1 VKTGDLI
8 RALAADSEVHPMPPG
23 RALAVALIPG
33 VAIALGLH
41 FAVLGL
47 RPHLLTLLDEPRL
60 LFKLCLTFL
69 LVALSGPLV
78 LRLVRPGASA
88 RRAALMLAIVPALL
102 AAAILAELLAV
113 PAAEWGQ
120 KLVGTNA
127 IFCLKTIPFLAA
139 APLVTALLALR
150 QGAPEHPALAGAAA
164 GLFAGAIGA
173 ACYATHCPD
182 DSPLFVAA
190 WYTLAI
196 GFVVAIGA
204 AAGRRLLRW

>member
-23 RALAVALIPG
+23 RALALALIPG
-33 VAIALGLH
+33 IAIALGLH

-47 RPHLLTLLDEPRL
+47 RPHLLTLLGERRL
-60 LFKLCLTFL
+60 LFKLCLTVL
-69 LVALSGPLV
+69 LAALSGALV
-78 LRLVRPGASA
+78 ARIGRPGAGI
-88 RRAALMLAIVPALL
+88 RRITLLLAIVPALL

-127 IFCLKTIPFLAA
+127 LFCLKSIPFLAA
-139 APLVTALLALR
+139 APLVATLLALR

-196 GFVVAIGA
+196 GFVAAVGA
-204 AAGRRLLRW
+204 VAGRRVLRW

>member
-8 RALAADSEVHPMPPG
+8 RALAADNEVRAMPLG
-23 RALAVALIPG
+23 RALALALIPG

-47 RPHLLTLLDEPRL
+47 RPHLFALLGEPRL
-60 LFKLCLTFL
+60 LFKLCLVFL
-69 LVALSGPLV
+69 LVALSGALV
-78 LRLVRPGASA
+78 SRIARPGADI
-88 RRAALMLAIVPALL
+88 RRISLMLAIVPALL
-102 AAAILAELLAV
+102 AAAGLAELLVV
-113 PAAEWGQ
+113 PAAEWG
-120 KLVGTNA
+120 KRLVGTNA
-127 IFCLKTIPFLAA
+127 IFCLKSIPFLAA
-139 APLVTALLALR
+139 APLVAVFLALR

-196 GFVVAIGA
+196 SFVVAAGA
-204 AAGRRLLRW
+204 LAGRRLLRW

>member
-1 VKTGDLI
+1 MKTGDLI
-8 RALAADSEVHPMPPG
+8 RVLAADSEVHPMPPG
-23 RALAVALIPG
+23 RALALALIPG

-47 RPHLLTLLDEPRL
+47 RPHLLTLLGERRL

-78 LRLVRPGASA
+78 LRLVRPGAGV

-120 KLVGTNA
+120 RLVGDNA
-127 IFCLKTIPFLAA
+127 IFCLKTIPFLST
-139 APLVTALLALR
+139 APLVASLLALR
-150 QGAPEHPALAGAAA
+150 QGAPEHPGLAGAVA
-164 GLFAGAIGA
+164 GLFAGAIA
-173 ACYATHCPD
+173 AALYATHCPD

-196 GFVVAIGA
+196 SFVAAIGA
-204 AAGRRLLRW
+204 AAGSRCLRW

>member
-1 VKTGDLI
+1 
-8 RALAADSEVHPMPPG
+8 
-23 RALAVALIPG
+23 
-33 VAIALGLH
+33 
-41 FAVLGL
+41 
-47 RPHLLTLLDEPRL
+47 LTLLGEPRL

-78 LRLVRPGASA
+78 LRLVRPGASV

-120 KLVGTNA
+120 SLVGTNA
-127 IFCLKTIPFLAA
+127 MFCLKTIPRLAA
-139 APLVTALLALR
+139 APLVAALLALR

-173 ACYATHCPD
+173 AFYATHCPD

-190 WYTLAI
+190 WYTLGI
-196 GFVVAIGA
+196 GIVAAVGA
-204 AAGRRLLRW
+204 AAGSRCLRW

>member
-1 VKTGDLI
+1 LKTGDLI
-8 RALAADSEVHPMPPG
+8 RALAADNEVRAMPLG
-23 RALAVALIPG
+23 RALALALIPG

-47 RPHLLTLLDEPRL
+47 RPHLLTLLGEPRL

-69 LVALSGPLV
+69 LAALSGALV
-78 LRLVRPGASA
+78 ARIARPGADIGRIS
-88 RRAALMLAIVPALL
+88 LLLAIVPALL
-102 AAAILAELLAV
+102 VAANLAEFLAV

-120 KLVGTNA
+120 RLVGTNA
-127 IFCLKTIPFLAA
+127 TFCLKSIPFLAA
-139 APLVTALLALR
+139 APLVAALLALR
-150 QGAPEHPALAGAAA
+150 QGAPEHPALAGAAG

-173 ACYATHCPD
+173 ALYATHCPD

-196 GFVVAIGA
+196 GFVAMAGA
-204 AAGRRLLRW
+204 LVGRRFLRW

>member
-8 RALAADSEVHPMPPG
+8 RALAADSEVRAMPPG
-23 RALAVALIPG
+23 RALALALIPG
-33 VAIALGLH
+33 IAIALSLH
-41 FAVLGL
+41 FAALGL
-47 RPHLLTLLDEPRL
+47 RPHLLTLLGEPRL

-69 LVALSGPLV
+69 LAALSGALV
-78 LRLVRPGASA
+78 SRIARPGADI
-88 RRAALMLAIVPALL
+88 RRITLMLAIVPALL
-102 AAAILAELLAV
+102 AAAGLAELLAV

-120 KLVGTNA
+120 RLVGTNA
-127 IFCLKTIPFLAA
+127 IFCLKSIPFLAGT
-139 APLVTALLALR
+139 PLVAALMALR

-173 ACYATHCPD
+173 ALYATHCPD

-196 GFVVAIGA
+196 GFVATIGA
-204 AAGRRLLRW
+204 AAGSQLLRW

>member
-1 VKTGDLI
+1 VKTGDLV
-8 RALAADSEVHPMPPG
+8 RALAADSGIHPMPPG
-23 RALAVALIPG
+23 KALALALIPG

-41 FAVLGL
+41 FSVLGL
-47 RPHLLTLLDEPRL
+47 RPHLLTLLSEPRL

-69 LVALSGPLV
+69 LAALSGALV
-78 LRLVRPGASA
+78 ARIARPGASV
-88 RRAALMLAIVPALL
+88 RRAALMLAMVPALL

-127 IFCLKTIPFLAA
+127 LSCLKSIPFLAA
-139 APLVTALLALR
+139 APLVAVLLALR
-150 QGAPEHPALAGAAA
+150 HGAPEHPALAGAAA

-196 GFVVAIGA
+196 GIVAAAGA
-204 AAGRRLLRW
+204 LAGRRLLRW